1 HGMKLDYDYEEGI
14 NLFYFRNLKSIIV
27 KE

>member
-1 HGMKLDYDYEEGI
+1 KLDYDYEEGV

>member
-1 HGMKLDYDYEEGI
+1 YEDGV
-14 NLFYFRNLKSIIV
+14 NLFYFRNLKSVIV

>member
-1 HGMKLDYDYEEGI
+1 LYEDGV
-14 NLFYFRNLKSIIV
+14 NLFYFRNLKSVIV

>member
-1 HGMKLDYDYEEGI
+1 LDYLYEDGV
-14 NLFYFRNLKSIIV
+14 NLFYFRNLKSVIV

>member
-1 HGMKLDYDYEEGI
+1 KLDYLYEDGV
-14 NLFYFRNLKSIIV
+14 NLFYFRNLKSVIV

>member
-1 HGMKLDYDYEEGI
+1 DYLYEDGV
-14 NLFYFRNLKSIIV
+14 NLFYFRNLKSVIV

>member
-1 HGMKLDYDYEEGI
+1 YLYEDGV
-14 NLFYFRNLKSIIV
+14 NLFYFRNLKSVIV